1 MEEQDKYRA
10 ENRKVLQGD
19 PAMTMTCNI
28 CSHPSRLQ
36 IDREIVA
43 GRSLRAIATEY
54 GLSSSSLA
62 RHRARHLSRQLL
74 KSAGAKQA
82 LDAQRLLDDVEA
94 MRSRIL
100 EILDKCRA
108 KGWYNSELRGI
119 AEWRNTLQF
128 LTGLALDLH
137 RLEIEEGRAGQRL
150 QIEDLKEVYTRSE
163 LEQLQTL
170 LSKRDQGAGTAIAA
184 TLQEQI
190 PRQNLPPVSH
200 SPEEQAD
207 QPKKQKTLPRI
218 RRCSPEEAAGPG
230 EAPCSSMDQRILE
243 AIQAH
248 RRGRAAL

>member
-150 QIEDLKEVYTRSE
+150 QIEEMKSTYSKSE
-163 LEQLQTL
+163 LEQLQSL
-170 LSKRDQGAGTAIAA
+170 LAKRDRGADTAVDVLPELPAW
-184 TLQEQI
+184 TDPKHDPDQSQEEQI
-190 PRQNLPPVSH
+190 S
-200 SPEEQAD
+200 
-207 QPKKQKTLPRI
+207 LPRI
-218 RRCSPEEAAGPG
+218 RRTQTVDAPGPEVPSP
-230 EAPCSSMDQRILE
+230 SMDQRILE
-243 AIQAH
+243 AIQAA
-248 RRGRAAL
+248 RRKRAAL